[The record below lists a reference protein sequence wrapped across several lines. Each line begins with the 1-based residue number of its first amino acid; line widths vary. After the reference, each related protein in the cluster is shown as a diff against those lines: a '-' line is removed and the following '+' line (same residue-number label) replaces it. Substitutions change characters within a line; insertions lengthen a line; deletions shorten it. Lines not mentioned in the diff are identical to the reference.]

1 MITLDIDKAKIG
13 PEGAKYLRQN
23 YKLDRRASSI
33 DLMNDNG
40 PSQIRLNLNQKI
52 DDQLLDL
59 VKIDD
64 NLANQLMTQDETI
77 EDHQML
83 QFKDQQLLKEN

>member
-13 PEGAKYLRQN
+13 PEGAKYLRKN
-23 YKLDRRASSI
+23 YKLDRRASSK

-52 DDQLLDL
+52 DD
-59 VKIDD
+59 
-64 NLANQLMTQDETI
+64 
-77 EDHQML
+77 
-83 QFKDQQLLKEN
+83 